1 MVSPVKDISSAAR
14 SMQDS
19 AESTLADLRDQV
31 TQLAKE
37 VADVAERRTRAA
49 RQGAIDT
56 AEAGAS
62 ELRRN
67 IRRQPVI
74 AMAVAAAAGATLALL
89 VVPRFGSRSA
99 PASRW
104 DSWTPNV
111 TRADLHD
118 FADNISRSVSRAAQS
133 GTASITPAFERLVD
147 ALSRVD
153 TGSSM
158 SSLVDKA
165 SGWFQKAQD
174 KAKEKMG

>member
-1 MVSPVKDISSAAR
+1 MVSPVKEVSSAAR
-14 SMQDS
+14 AAQDT
-19 AESTLADLRDQV
+19 AESTIAELRDTV
-31 TQLAKE
+31 TSLAKE

-49 RQGAIDT
+49 RHAAADT

-62 ELRRN
+62 ELRRT
-67 IRRQPVI
+67 IRRQPVV
-74 AMAVAAAAGATLALL
+74 AMAAAAAGGAVLALL
-89 VVPRFGSRSA
+89 VVPRFGNRSS
-99 PASRW
+99 PTSRW

-174 KAKEKMG
+174 KAKEKLG

>member
-1 MVSPVKDISSAAR
+1 MVSPVKDISSAVR
-14 SMQDS
+14 SAQDT
-19 AESTLADLRDQV
+19 AESTLAELRDQV

-37 VADVAERRTRAA
+37 VSSIAERRTRAMRETA
-49 RQGAIDT
+49 VDT

-62 ELRRN
+62 ELRRT
-67 IRRQPVI
+67 IRRQPVV
-74 AMAVAAAAGATLALL
+74 AMAAAAAAGAVFALL
-89 VVPRFGSRSA
+89 VMPRFSRPSS

-104 DSWTPNV
+104 DSWTPNI

-118 FADNISRSVSRAAQS
+118 FADNISRSVSRAAHS

-158 SSLVDKA
+158 NSLVDKA

-174 KAKEKMG
+174 KAKQKIG